1 MSYRTALLI
10 LVVTHCVCAIGL
22 RSPLADWII
31 LLTPVHLLV
40 TFGLLFYFSDRSDR
54 LKASLLAIFVLGLG
68 IEILGVNTGFP
79 FGAYVY
85 LEGLG
90 PKFMETPWLIGL
102 NWALLALSSGSF
114 ASQFLEEGTRLQ
126 RAILASGLMLV
137 LDVLMEPVAHAHRL
151 WLFAGGVAPWQ
162 NYLAWFGV
170 AFAAQWLLGKGPNR
184 NPLAPAVLL
193 AQACFFAL
201 SWLWPIGN

>member
-1 MSYRTALLI
+1 MPHRTALLVV
-10 LVVTHCVCAIGL
+10 VVTHLVGAIGL
-22 RSPLADWII
+22 RSPWADWMI
-31 LLTPVHLLV
+31 LLTPVHLLI
-40 TFGLLFYFSDRSDR
+40 TFGLLFFYSDRSER
-54 LKASLLAIFVLGLG
+54 LKASLLAIFALGLAV
-68 IEILGVNTGFP
+68 EILGVNTGLP

-90 PKFMETPWLIGL
+90 PKVMETPWLIGL
-102 NWALLALSSGSF
+102 NWALLSLATGSF
-114 ASQFLEEGTRLQ
+114 ASQFLVDGTRLQ
-126 RAILASGLMLV
+126 RALLASGLMLA

-162 NYLAWFGV
+162 NYVSWAVV
-170 AFAAQWLLGKGPNR
+170 AFAAQWLLGTAPLR
-184 NPLAPAVLL
+184 NPLARPVLL

>member
-1 MSYRTALLI
+1 MPHRTALLVV
-10 LVVTHCVCAIGL
+10 VVTHLVGAIGL
-22 RSPLADWII
+22 RSPWADWMI
-31 LLTPVHLLV
+31 LLTPVHLLL
-40 TFGLLFYFSDRSDR
+40 TFGLLFFYSDRSER
-54 LKASLLAIFVLGLG
+54 LKASLLAIFALGLAV
-68 IEILGVNTGFP
+68 EILGVNTGLP

-90 PKFMETPWLIGL
+90 PKVMETPWLIGL
-102 NWALLALSSGSF
+102 NWALLSLATGSF
-114 ASQFLEEGTRLQ
+114 ASQFLVDGTRLQ
-126 RAILASGLMLV
+126 RALLASGLMLA

-162 NYLAWFGV
+162 NYASWAVV
-170 AFAAQWLLGKGPNR
+170 AFAAQWLLGTAPLR
-184 NPLAPAVLL
+184 NPLARPVLL

>member
-1 MSYRTALLI
+1 MPHRTALLVV
-10 LVVTHCVCAIGL
+10 VVTHLVGAIGL
-22 RSPLADWII
+22 RSPWADWMI
-31 LLTPVHLLV
+31 LLTPVHLLL
-40 TFGLLFYFSDRSDR
+40 TFGLLFFYSDRSER
-54 LKASLLAIFVLGLG
+54 LKASLLAIFALGLAV
-68 IEILGVNTGFP
+68 EILGVNTGLP

-90 PKFMETPWLIGL
+90 PKVMETPWLIGL
-102 NWALLALSSGSF
+102 NWALLSLATGSF
-114 ASQFLEEGTRLQ
+114 AYQFLVDGTRLQ
-126 RAILASGLMLV
+126 RALLASGLMLA

-162 NYLAWFGV
+162 NYASWAVV
-170 AFAAQWLLGKGPNR
+170 AFAAQWLLGTAPLR
-184 NPLAPAVLL
+184 NPLARPVLL

>member
-1 MSYRTALLI
+1 MPHRTALLVV
-10 LVVTHCVCAIGL
+10 VVTHLVGAIGL
-22 RSPLADWII
+22 RSPWADWMI
-31 LLTPVHLLV
+31 LLTPVHLLL
-40 TFGLLFYFSDRSDR
+40 TFGLLFFYSNRSER
-54 LKASLLAIFVLGLG
+54 LKASLLAIFALGLAV
-68 IEILGVNTGFP
+68 EILGVNTGLP

-90 PKFMETPWLIGL
+90 PKVMETPWLIGL
-102 NWALLALSSGSF
+102 NWALLSLATGSF
-114 ASQFLEEGTRLQ
+114 ASQFLVDGTRLQ
-126 RAILASGLMLV
+126 RALLASGLMLA

-162 NYLAWFGV
+162 NYASWAVV
-170 AFAAQWLLGKGPNR
+170 AFAAQWLLGTAPLR
-184 NPLAPAVLL
+184 NPLARPVLL

>member
-1 MSYRTALLI
+1 M
-10 LVVTHCVCAIGL
+10 
-22 RSPLADWII
+22 I
-31 LLTPVHLLV
+31 LLTPVHLLL
-40 TFGLLFYFSDRSDR
+40 TFGLLFFYSDRSER
-54 LKASLLAIFVLGLG
+54 LKASLLAIFALGLAV
-68 IEILGVNTGFP
+68 EILGVNTGLP

-90 PKFMETPWLIGL
+90 PKVMETPWLIGL
-102 NWALLALSSGSF
+102 NWALLSLATGSF
-114 ASQFLEEGTRLQ
+114 ASQFLVDGTRLQ
-126 RAILASGLMLV
+126 RALLASGLMLA

-162 NYLAWFGV
+162 NYASWAVV
-170 AFAAQWLLGKGPNR
+170 AFAAQWLLGTAPLR
-184 NPLAPAVLL
+184 NPLARPVLL

>member
-1 MSYRTALLI
+1 MPHRTALLVV
-10 LVVTHCVCAIGL
+10 VVTHLVGAIGL
-22 RSPLADWII
+22 RSPWADWMI
-31 LLTPVHLLV
+31 LLTPVHLLL
-40 TFGLLFYFSDRSDR
+40 TFGLLFSYSDRSER
-54 LKASLLAIFVLGLG
+54 LKASLLAIFALGLAV
-68 IEILGVNTGFP
+68 EILGVNTGLP

-90 PKFMETPWLIGL
+90 PKVMETPWLIGL
-102 NWALLALSSGSF
+102 NWALLSLATGSF
-114 ASQFLEEGTRLQ
+114 ASQFLVDGTRLQ
-126 RAILASGLMLV
+126 RALLASGLMLA

-162 NYLAWFGV
+162 NYASWAVV
-170 AFAAQWLLGKGPNR
+170 AFAAQWLLGTAPLR
-184 NPLAPAVLL
+184 NPLARPVLL